1 MRKFKQVILI
11 FLMTFIFCPFI
22 VKAATYLEASTQHPT
37 VGSNVYILVNAM
49 YGDMEIREFYVRIKY
64 DEQYFKFEDIY
75 WTQSVAGTYEVKDGY
90 IYIRKDSTTGIWKSG
105 NQIQFKFSVLKE
117 GLTKFEIDAV
127 NQNGNVEDSYYTNG
141 DPIAQ
146 SFAGVTVDIT
156 KPSDD
161 TFIGYLGVEGFTIS
175 PTFKKTTYDY
185 NLVVPPETTEV
196 TITAKKGDSKQTIT
210 GTGVKKLSYGLNRV
224 RVVVEAQSGSS
235 RTYQIMI
242 NRKDN
247 RTGDTSLKSILV
259 TNTNIVYEEGKT
271 EYNATVSRDIDSI
284 LITAQPNDSNATVT
298 GTGRQQLQI
307 GKNTFKLYVES
318 SGGRE
323 STYTI
328 NITRSNEE
336 IQSVSQSSKLR
347 SLKVNNL
354 SLDLSGDNKKFIY
367 GVAKEYATLNIE
379 AIPESNTAIVETTGN
394 KNLLSGVNVITIKV
408 TENNDEFTEYTILVY
423 KNPQEA
429 TVIQSFDNINFG
441 SNLLYQATLND
452 SHIVPRNAI
461 ELLKE
466 SEKKLYYNVIDIYG
480 GLLYQIVL
488 NNTVPLEDI
497 DVSFNEIEG
506 KTNNYQTKLPKDSQI
521 LLYLDDAFANDMDVK
536 IYSYDEN
543 GVYSLVTEGAKV
555 TNGYINFTTD
565 GNPYYVVTLEELIKQ
580 ESAIEKFFNNF
591 KFIIIGVVILVIVII
606 IILKKNKKSSKT
618 PKNEPLY

>member
-1 MRKFKQVILI
+1 MIYLI
-11 FLMTFIFCPFI
+11 
-22 VKAATYLEASTQHPT
+22 E
-37 VGSNVYILVNAM
+37 
-49 YGDMEIREFYVRIKY
+49 
-64 DEQYFKFEDIY
+64 
-75 WTQSVAGTYEVKDGY
+75 
-90 IYIRKDSTTGIWKSG
+90 
-105 NQIQFKFSVLKE
+105 
-117 GLTKFEIDAV
+117 
-127 NQNGNVEDSYYTNG
+127 YT
-141 DPIAQ
+141 
-146 SFAGVTVDIT
+146 SFRLLQD
-156 KPSDD
+156 
-161 TFIGYLGVEGFTIS
+161 
-175 PTFKKTTYDY
+175 
-185 NLVVPPETTEV
+185 
-196 TITAKKGDSKQTIT
+196 
-210 GTGVKKLSYGLNRV
+210 KLQEL
-224 RVVVEAQSGSS
+224 
-235 RTYQIMI
+235 
-242 NRKDN
+242 
-247 RTGDTSLKSILV
+247 
-259 TNTNIVYEEGKT
+259 
-271 EYNATVSRDIDSI
+271 
-284 LITAQPNDSNATVT
+284 
-298 GTGRQQLQI
+298 
-307 GKNTFKLYVES
+307 GKNY
-318 SGGRE
+318 
-323 STYTI
+323 
-328 NITRSNEE
+328 E
-336 IQSVSQSSKLR
+336 IF
-347 SLKVNNL
+347 
-354 SLDLSGDNKKFIY
+354 DLTNDNKTFIY
-367 GVAKEYATLNIE
+367 GVAKEYGTLNIE

-394 KNLLSGVNVITIKV
+394 KNLLSGVNVFTIKV

-606 IILKKNKKSSKT
+606 IILKKNKNSSKT